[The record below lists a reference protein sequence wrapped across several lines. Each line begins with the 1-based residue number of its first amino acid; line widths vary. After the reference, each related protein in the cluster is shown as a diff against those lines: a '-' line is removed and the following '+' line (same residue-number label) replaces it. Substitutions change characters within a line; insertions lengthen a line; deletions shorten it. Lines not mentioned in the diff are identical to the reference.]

1 MIIKSCLKQSI
12 DCNEFIASLIE
23 SNPSYFSLIL
33 LIDYSKLIFAT
44 KIRILNCYFNCES
57 KNDFINESITK
68 YMVSLLPTVG
78 TEHQNAKQEIDK
90 LRNNEELSKQE
101 NNKLKRELEESK
113 QKINQLIKDAEIS
126 KQVISKLKKDAEI
139 SKQETE
145 PLKQEND
152 KLTKI
157 IDNSKQGSNRSI

>member
-1 MIIKSCLKQSI
+1 
-12 DCNEFIASLIE
+12 
-23 SNPSYFSLIL
+23 
-33 LIDYSKLIFAT
+33 
-44 KIRILNCYFNCES
+44 
-57 KNDFINESITK
+57 
-68 YMVSLLPTVG
+68 MVSLLPTVG

-126 KQVISKLKKDAEI
+126 KQVINKLKKDAEI

-145 PLKQEND
+145 PLKQENN

-157 IDNSKQGSNRSI
+157 IDNSNQIRSNNSSDSPKFRVFTRVENTNLLNQP